1 MNRQIMLD
9 FLKDQLL
16 FTFTYFGGVTLVIVF
31 YSLEVHQELEIVY
44 PFLLASFIYLLFICE
59 RAVRYWR
66 YRQLLHSFQGGIGDR
81 KTRDN
86 LLTTEQRQVLETIN
100 QLEKA
105 ALTRFD
111 QLELQNNS
119 KYKVISQIV
128 HNIKT
133 PTSVID
139 LLIQNSKR
147 DGLPTLAVLEKINK
161 ENRLINENLNQ
172 VLSYLSLDYF
182 QHDFSIEE
190 TNLVQELR
198 DLINKKKD
206 QFIYNG
212 VFPQLDVNLA
222 HFPILTDKKWNRFL
236 LEQII
241 SNAIKYTAIEDGDK
255 MVTFRIQTGNNH
267 TKLIIEDTGIG
278 ISPFDIKRVFEPFFT
293 GENGRKTRNAT
304 GIGLYIAKKI
314 ADSLNHQLSITSVE
328 GKGTTVV
335 ITYLTKSS

>member
-9 FLKDQLL
+9 FLKDQLF

-31 YSLEVHQELEIVY
+31 YSLEVQGEREVVY
-44 PFLLASFIYLLFICE
+44 PTLLASFIYLLFIGE

-66 YRQLLHSFQGGIGDR
+66 YRQLLLSFQGGIGER
-81 KTRDN
+81 KPYNNSFTC
-86 LLTTEQRQVLETIN
+86 EQRRAIETIS
-100 QLEKA
+100 QLEHE
-105 ALTRFD
+105 ALTKLD
-111 QLELQNNS
+111 QLELRNND
-119 KYKVISQIV
+119 KYKVISQII

-139 LLIQNSKR
+139 LLIQNSKQ
-147 DGLPTLAVLEKINK
+147 DGHPTLAVLEKINK

-172 VLSYLSLDYF
+172 VLSYLRLDYF

-212 VFPQLDVNLA
+212 VFPQLEVAFDHV
-222 HFPILTDKKWNRFL
+222 PILTDKKWNRFL

-241 SNAIKYTAIEDGDK
+241 SNAIKYTAIDDGDK
-255 MVTFRIQTGNNH
+255 VVTFRIQPGNSH

-335 ITYLTKSS
+335 ITYITKS